1 MFEKFTLNKNF
12 YIELQPLVNNFPK
25 YFFLNL
31 SPYFKAT
38 ACKLELFGSK
48 NGIATTLIPQDTKIY
63 NTVKRIYL
71 SLMYLIK
78 LQVEV
83 DKCTVRLM

>member
-38 ACKLELFGSK
+38 ASKLELFGSK
-48 NGIATTLIPQDTKIY
+48 NGIATASIPQDAKIY

-78 LQVEV
+78 PQAEV
-83 DKCTVRLM
+83 DKCTVWLM